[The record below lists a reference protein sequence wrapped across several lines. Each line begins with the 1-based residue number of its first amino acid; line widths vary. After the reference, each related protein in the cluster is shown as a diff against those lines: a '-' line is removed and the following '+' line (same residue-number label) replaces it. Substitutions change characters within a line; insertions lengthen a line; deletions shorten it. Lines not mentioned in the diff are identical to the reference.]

1 MSHTDPFLGL
11 TEEQIV
17 HTFSSVGQVLSF
29 RLVYDQDT
37 GRPKGFGFAEF
48 ADTDSAASA
57 VRNLNGYEI
66 MGREL
71 RVDFSHVGGKDESQG
86 NAMSQPQQ
94 GPPNGFQPQP
104 SGSTLPPLPPGV
116 ELAPNLSCPDAI
128 SKTLSTLTAP
138 QLLDILSQMK
148 GLVMGDPAR
157 ATELLTKAPQLSYAI
172 FQALLLMGLVD
183 TTVLATVVEGSGPPV
198 QAPPPQ
204 PMPPQTNPSY
214 QQYPPPQQHPQYTGM
229 PTPMHAPTPPVHNQY
244 QPPPMQQPPPQPQ
257 PQAPSQ
263 EDLIKTVM
271 AMTQQ
276 QIDSLPPN
284 ERQQII
290 ALRQSLG
297 VRY

>member
-1 MSHTDPFLGL
+1 
-11 TEEQIV
+11 
-17 HTFSSVGQVLSF
+17 
-29 RLVYDQDT
+29 
-37 GRPKGFGFAEF
+37 
-48 ADTDSAASA
+48 
-57 VRNLNGYEI
+57 

-71 RVDFSHVGGKDESQG
+71 RVDFSHVGGKDESQA
-86 NAMSQPQQ
+86 NSNPQPMPQAQQ

-104 SGSTLPPLPPGV
+104 PGSTLPPLPPGV

-183 TTVLATVVEGSGPPV
+183 TTVLATVVEGNGPPT
-198 QAPPPQ
+198 QAPPQ
-204 PMPPQTNPSY
+204 PMPPQPTPGY
-214 QQYPPPQQHPQYTGM
+214 QQYPPPQPHSQYPGM
-229 PTPMHAPTPPVHNQY
+229 PAQMHAPTPPVHNPY
-244 QPPPMQQPPPQPQ
+244 QPPPMQQPPPQQ
-257 PQAPSQ
+257 QQQTPSQ

-271 AMTQQ
+271 SMTQQ

-297 VRY
+297 ARF

>member
-1 MSHTDPFLGL
+1 M
-11 TEEQIV
+11 

-71 RVDFSHVGGKDESQG
+71 RVDFSHVGGKDDSQP
-86 NAMSQPQQ
+86 NANAQSIPQPQQ
-94 GPPNGFQPQP
+94 GPPNALQPQP

-116 ELAPNLSCPDAI
+116 ELAPSLSCTDAI

-183 TTVLATVVEGSGPPV
+183 TSVLATVIEGNN
-198 QAPPPQ
+198 PPPQ
-204 PMPPQTNPSY
+204 AAPQPTPPQPTPGY
-214 QQYPPPQQHPQYTGM
+214 QQYPPQPHPQYPGI
-229 PTPMHAPTPPVHNQY
+229 PGQVHAPTPPVHNSY
-244 QPPPMQQPPPQPQ
+244 QPPPMQQPPLQQ
-257 PQAPSQ
+257 QQQAPSQ
-263 EDLIKTVM
+263 EELIKTVM
-271 AMTQQ
+271 AMTPQ

>member
-1 MSHTDPFLGL
+1 
-11 TEEQIV
+11 
-17 HTFSSVGQVLSF
+17 
-29 RLVYDQDT
+29 
-37 GRPKGFGFAEF
+37 
-48 ADTDSAASA
+48 
-57 VRNLNGYEI
+57 

-71 RVDFSHVGGKDESQG
+71 RVDFSHVGGKDESQA
-86 NAMSQPQQ
+86 NSAAQSIPQPQQ
-94 GPPNGFQPQP
+94 GPSNGFQPQP
-104 SGSTLPPLPPGV
+104 QPPGSTLPPLPPGV

-183 TTVLATVVEGSGPPV
+183 TTVLATVVEGNGPPV
-198 QAPPPQ
+198 QAQAPPQ
-204 PMPPQTNPSY
+204 PMPPQPTPSY
-214 QQYPPPQQHPQYTGM
+214 QQYPPPQQHPQYPGI
-229 PTPMHAPTPPVHNQY
+229 PAPMHAPTPPVHNQY
-244 QPPPMQQPPPQPQ
+244 QPPPMQQPPLPQQ
-257 PQAPSQ
+257 QQQAPSQ

-271 AMTQQ
+271 SMTQQ